1 MGRQKPLQEGRL
13 FPCHRL
19 ATGGRC
25 RAVATIPRRIGPILK
40 KANTMNRMIAKDFDP
55 GLLELYDFYFDGGIT
70 KRAAA
75 GSVKA

>member
-1 MGRQKPLQEGRL
+1 
-13 FPCHRL
+13 
-19 ATGGRC
+19 
-25 RAVATIPRRIGPILK
+25 
-40 KANTMNRMIAKDFDP
+40 MNRMTAKDFDP